1 MTEHSR
7 TPAWN
12 ALEQHQRELSSLHLR
27 DLFARDPGRFERF
40 SLHAGPLFLDYSKNR
55 ITDETLA
62 LLLALAQEARLPEW
76 IDRLFRGER
85 VNDTE
90 HRAAL
95 HMALRQQGDTPVLLD
110 GKDVIPGVRQVLSH
124 MRRFSESVRSG
135 EWRGYTGQ
143 PITDVVNIGIGGS
156 DLGPAMVVSAL
167 DADCGPLRVHF
178 VSNVDGADLAG
189 TLRALDPAQT
199 LFVVASKTFTTQETL
214 LNARSARDW
223 FLAQARDPKHVARH
237 FVAVSTQRDEVVRFG
252 IDPSNMFEFWDW
264 VGGRYPLWS
273 AIGLP
278 IALAIGMD
286 RFDALRAGAGE
297 MDEHFRRSPLP
308 QNMPVLLGLIGVWYA
323 NFFGAQT
330 HAILPY
336 DQGMHR
342 FVSHIQQVVME
353 SSGKSVTRDGR
364 PVDHATGTVVWGGPG
379 TNGQHAYFQ
388 LLHQGTV
395 LVPADFLAPME
406 SRTPLGEHH
415 RVLLSNFL
423 AQPEALMRGK
433 TAAEARAELERAGLS
448 GEALERLLPHRC
460 FPGNRPSNSLLFQ
473 KLDPR
478 TLGALIALYEH
489 KTFVQSVLWDINAF
503 DQWGVE
509 LGKQLARDLL
519 AELSG
524 APERAPHD
532 ASTRGLLD
540 YVRRHLQNG

>member
-264 VGGRYPLWS
+264 VGGRYSLWS

-286 RFDALRAGAGE
+286 RFDALLAGAGE

>member
-1 MTEHSR
+1 
-7 TPAWN
+7 
-12 ALEQHQRELSSLHLR
+12 
-27 DLFARDPGRFERF
+27 
-40 SLHAGPLFLDYSKNR
+40 
-55 ITDETLA
+55 
-62 LLLALAQEARLPEW
+62 
-76 IDRLFRGER
+76 
-85 VNDTE
+85 
-90 HRAAL
+90 
-95 HMALRQQGDTPVLLD
+95 
-110 GKDVIPGVRQVLSH
+110 
-124 MRRFSESVRSG
+124 
-135 EWRGYTGQ
+135 

-167 DADCGPLRVHF
+167 DADCGPLRLHF
-178 VSNVDGADLAG
+178 VSNVDGADLSL
-189 TLRALDPAQT
+189 TLRRLNPSQT
-199 LFVVASKTFTTQETL
+199 LFVIASKTFTTQETL

-223 FLAQARDPKHVARH
+223 FLAEAGDPAHVARH

-252 IDPSNMFEFWDW
+252 IDPAHMFEFWDW
-264 VGGRYPLWS
+264 VGGRYSLWS

-286 RFDALRAGAGE
+286 RFDALLAGANE
-297 MDEHFRRSPLP
+297 MDEHFRHSPLAR
-308 QNMPVLLGLIGVWYA
+308 NMPVLLGLLGVWYT

-353 SSGKSVTRDGR
+353 SSGKSVTRDGC
-364 PVDHATGTVVWGGPG
+364 PVPCATGSVVWGGPG

-388 LLHQGTV
+388 LLHQGTP
-395 LVPADFLAPME
+395 LIPADFLAPIE

-433 TAAEARAELERAGLS
+433 TAQEVRGELERAGLK
-448 GEALERLLPHRC
+448 GEDIERLLPHRC
-460 FPGNRPSNSLLFQ
+460 FPGNRPSNTVLFQ
-473 KLDPR
+473 KLDAR

-489 KTFVQSVLWDINAF
+489 KTFVQSVVWDINAF

-519 AELSG
+519 SELSG
-524 APERAPHD
+524 MPGRAPHD
-532 ASTRGLLD
+532 TSTSGLLD
-540 YVRRHLQNG
+540 YVRNRLPTP

>member
-1 MTEHSR
+1 MSDLTR
-7 TPAWN
+7 TTAWA
-12 ALEQHQRELSSLHLR
+12 ALQQHQHAIAPLHLR

-40 SLHAGPLFLDYSKNR
+40 SLQAGPLFLDYSKNR
-55 ITDETLA
+55 ITDETLT
-62 LLLALAQEARLPEW
+62 LLLALARESQLPEW
-76 IDRLFRGER
+76 IERLFRGDR
-85 VNDTE
+85 VNGTE
-90 HRAAL
+90 RRAAL
-95 HMALRQQGDTPVLLD
+95 HTALRHRDHSPVLLD
-110 GKDVIPGVRQVLSH
+110 GTDVMPDVRRVLDQ

-167 DADCGPLRVHF
+167 DADCGPLRLHF
-178 VSNVDGADLAG
+178 VSNVDGADLSL
-189 TLRALDPAQT
+189 TLRRLNPAQT
-199 LFVVASKTFTTQETL
+199 LFVIASKTFTTQETL

-223 FLAQARDPKHVARH
+223 FLAQAGNPSHVARH
-237 FVAVSTQRDEVVRFG
+237 FVAVSTHRDEVVRFG
-252 IDPSNMFEFWDW
+252 IDPAHMFEFWDW
-264 VGGRYPLWS
+264 VGGRYSLWS

-286 RFDALRAGAGE
+286 RFDALLTGANE
-297 MDEHFRRSPLP
+297 MDEHFRHSPLAR
-308 QNMPVLLGLIGVWYA
+308 NMPVLLGLLGVWYT

-353 SSGKSVTRDGR
+353 SSGKNVTRDGR
-364 PVDHATGTVVWGGPG
+364 PVSCATGSVVWGGPG

-388 LLHQGTV
+388 LLHQGTP
-395 LVPADFLAPME
+395 LIPADFLAPIE

-433 TAAEARAELERAGLS
+433 TAQEVRVELERAGLK
-448 GEALERLLPHRC
+448 GDDIERLLPHRC
-460 FPGNRPSNSLLFQ
+460 FSGNRPSNTLLFQ
-473 KLDPR
+473 KLDAR

-489 KTFVQSVLWDINAF
+489 KTFVQSVVWDINAF

-519 AELSG
+519 SELSG
-524 APERAPHD
+524 MPARAPHD
-532 ASTRGLLD
+532 ASTSGLLD
-540 YVRRHLQNG
+540 HVRKRLPSA